1 MHSAFL
7 RLAISLLIGLESLLV
22 NSTLTRESL
31 HQRRLKRHVTEVRAR
46 RHARSLSEL
55 PWCIK
60 QTSCRYVAAV
70 LNFPPYVKNTSII
83 TERGILF
90 SEIINIVDSE
100 CLGMISFPDHT
111 TCCLE
116 TLFVNTLDEIIELV
130 KAKKVDLAFPIQ
142 VETKEKLKDIPYV
155 TLVRVY
161 VAKGSS
167 LIVNT
172 KHCEVESREQLLTS
186 ITSQWPILA
195 CIILLSGI
203 SGVIIWLLEHKA
215 NKSQFSSSFTAGS
228 PEGFWWAIVSLTT
241 VGCGDKTPKTFLGR
255 VYEIIWVLVG
265 AIMMSLFTAFFTN
278 AMQAALDGTKCQD
291 INSKD
296 VGVWI
301 VNSEIKRFAVEEF
314 DANIVKFDS
323 IAEMQQNIS
332 DGAIG
337 RVLVDRDSAFD
348 FLSGSKLKRNRQ
360 IRLIR
365 NIDYPMDYFLVHVDR
380 SSNAV
385 STSEDEMSEMTMS
398 QTLKDTELKQ
408 EDEDVIEEKEFPSDE
423 DVRSQIASCGP
434 RLKELSQDIVGA
446 TKQRALEQVIPA
458 ALQTAS
464 LSNEMEGL
472 FSTGSKMTSFMLFCL
487 VGILFSLVLVG
498 ILWEIFTKCVA
509 SNRSRR
515 ELKGSPCLH
524 RHSDKGN
531 LIPMNKRFSMMQSF
545 LEIEERLKEF
555 TADLQKMKEE
565 YAGTMANGV
574 LFRDSRQRSD
584 DMNSVE
590 KRRSFF
596 DILNGKNKNPE
607 TTI

>member
-31 HQRRLKRHVTEVRAR
+31 HQRRLKRHVTEARAR

-55 PWCIK
+55 PCIK

-70 LNFPPYVKNTSII
+70 LNFPPYVKNTII
-83 TERGILF
+83 FTETGILF
-90 SEIINIVDSE
+90 REIINIVDSA
-100 CLGMISFPDHT
+100 CLGMISVDDPP
-111 TCCLE
+111 TCCME
-116 TLFVNTLDEIIELV
+116 PLFVNTSDEMIELV
-130 KAKKVDLAFPIQ
+130 KDKKVDLAFPIQ

-155 TLVRVY
+155 TLVRAY

-172 KHCEVESREQLLTS
+172 KQCEVESREQLLTS
-186 ITSQWPILA
+186 ITTQWPILA

-228 PEGFWWAIVSLTT
+228 PEGFWWAMVSLTT
-241 VGCGDKTPKTFLGR
+241 VGYGDKTPKTLLGR
-255 VYEIIWVLVG
+255 VYGVIWVLVG

-337 RVLVDRDSAFD
+337 RVLVDRNSAFD
-348 FLSGSKLKRNRQ
+348 FLSGSKLKRNKQ

-365 NIDYPMDYFLVHVDR
+365 NIEYPMEYFLVHVDR

-385 STSEDEMSEMTMS
+385 STSEDEMSEMTMP

-423 DVRSQIASCGP
+423 DPRSQIASCGP
-434 RLKELSQDIVGA
+434 LLKELSQDIVGA
-446 TKQRALEQVIPA
+446 IKQTADEQVIPA

-487 VGILFSLVLVG
+487 VGILLSLVLVG

-509 SNRSRR
+509 SIRSRR
-515 ELKGSPCLH
+515 ELKGSPSLH

-565 YAGTMANGV
+565 YAGTMANGD
-574 LFRDSRQRSD
+574 LFKGQQT
-584 DMNSVE
+584 VV
-590 KRRSFF
+590 
-596 DILNGKNKNPE
+596 
-607 TTI
+607 